1 MQISVHLLKKAG
13 GLDPGLANDCRH
25 FFAFFVFSLF
35 ISETPNPLH
44 IMDFVPWSMKRQIC
58 VHSRFRFFFI
68 FTGTRFDLL
77 KTNYKIPRIYIGLM
91 SMCHLDN

>member
-1 MQISVHLLKKAG
+1 MQISVHLLKKTG
-13 GLDPGLANDCRH
+13 GLDPGLANDCGH

-58 VHSRFRFFFI
+58 VHSRFFFS
-68 FTGTRFDLL
+68 RALDLPYL
-77 KTNYKIPRIYIGLM
+77 KQITKYQEYTLV
-91 SMCHLDN
+91 